1 MLNGSPIL
9 LPEGKQFTHKQTD
22 PWPESLSVPNYHKDS
37 QESCSMLVREKKT
50 FKKKAENNNPVHC
63 GSCWLQ
69 RQQNYRPLQLQPFFF
84 FFCLAAD
91 LKSAVIAE
99 APFKTL

>member
-37 QESCSMLVREKKT
+37 QESCSMLVREKKHL
-50 FKKKAENNNPVHC
+50 KKSWKQQPCPLWFVLA
-63 GSCWLQ
+63 SAATKLQ
-69 RQQNYRPLQLQPFFF
+69 TTAVATIFF